1 MEDTMPA
8 VKRSAFKQGLFTNV
22 FNPKVAVFFLT
33 FLPQFVTGQSQAAGQ
48 LVLMGVVYSLLS
60 IGWFFVYVFF
70 INYLRSWLMTPS
82 VQSWMERATGAV
94 LIGFGLKLA
103 FEKR

>member
-1 MEDTMPA
+1 
-8 VKRSAFKQGLFTNV
+8 
-22 FNPKVAVFFLT
+22 
-33 FLPQFVTGQSQAAGQ
+33 
-48 LVLMGVVYSLLS
+48 MGVVYSLLS